1 MATIIDTKDFE
12 CSEDAL
18 MNIAEFVGPFID
30 NGGVKINIKI
40 WKTDEHRQR
49 KTTAWGVLHQ
59 LLEGREAHYREHGY
73 RFDFYLN
80 KYYWNDKT
88 IHITQS
94 EALFLYRWLMLNQRD
109 HSQMYFIHNIR
120 KRYGKEFLQEVSY
133 A

>member
-1 MATIIDTKDFE
+1 
-12 CSEDAL
+12 

-30 NGGVKINIKI
+30 NGGVEVDVKI
-40 WKTDEHRQR
+40 WKADERRQR
-49 KTTAWGVLHQ
+49 KITARDILCQ
-59 LLEGREAHYREHGY
+59 LLEGREVIYREHGY
-73 RFDFYLN
+73 DFNFYLN
-80 KYYWNDKT
+80 KYHWHDKS

-120 KRYGKEFLQEVSY
+120 KRYGRDFLQEVSH

>member
-1 MATIIDTKDFE
+1 MAAIIDVKNFD

-30 NGGVKINIKI
+30 NGGVEINIKI
-40 WKTDEHRQR
+40 RKTDERRQR
-49 KTTAWGVLHQ
+49 KITARDVLRQ
-59 LLEGREAHYREHGY
+59 LLDEREASYREHGY
-73 RFDFYLN
+73 DFDFYLD
-80 KYYWNDKT
+80 KYRWNDKT

-94 EALFLYRWLMLNQRD
+94 EALFLYRWLMLNQLD

-120 KRYGKEFLQEVSY
+120 KRYGKEFLQEVSH